1 MEEQKKTSSENL
13 VKATCV
19 IQMKLPSLNDLINAE
34 RTNRF
39 IGAKMKRNTQDG
51 IAWFIKSLPK
61 FEKPV
66 KIHFH
71 WIEKTSRRDLDNI
84 SSAGRKFI
92 LDALVENGKLKDDSQ
107 KYVRGFT
114 DTFEKGKEYQ
124 AVVVIEEVN
133 E

>member
-1 MEEQKKTSSENL
+1 
-13 VKATCV
+13 
-19 IQMKLPSLNDLINAE
+19 
-34 RTNRF
+34 
-39 IGAKMKRNTQDG
+39 MKRSTQDG
-51 IAWFIKSLPK
+51 IAWFIRKLPK

-66 KIHFH
+66 FIHFH
-71 WIEKTSRRDLDNI
+71 WVEKTSKRDLDNI
-84 SSAGRKFI
+84 AFAKKFI